1 MVCQRDRK
9 REFNKGSIMANRNN
23 VLEKFSSK
31 YKKQRRFGDES
42 GNGGHKK
49 QRPNWDSQRK
59 AKNAQWEE
67 QEDER

>member
-1 MVCQRDRK
+1 
-9 REFNKGSIMANRNN
+9 MANRNN
-23 VLEKFSSK
+23 VLERFSSK

-49 QRPNWDSQRK
+49 NRPNWDSQRK

-67 QEDER
+67 QEDEK